1 MLRDEVPIV
10 RQAVTT
16 EKGFL
21 FESIVGW
28 QDAFDLSDNGRSII
42 LEATLPGSIR
52 SAFLIDI
59 GSDCPWNLDGNGS
72 VGRSDLLANWG
83 PSPWDEGTG
92 H

>member
-1 MLRDEVPIV
+1 MLRDETPIV

-21 FESIVGW
+21 FESIVGQ

-42 LEATLPGSIR
+42 LEATLPGSI
-52 SAFLIDI
+52 SIAFLIDV
-59 GSDCPWNLDGNGS
+59 GANCPWDLGSNGR

-83 PSPWDEGTG
+83 PCP
-92 H
+92 